1 MLRVDRPILLAVLV
15 VIALASGLLV
25 LRHQSTQEK
34 SAVPS
39 LTMGYYVK
47 DARLTGTGPD
57 GRITYQL
64 RAASAEQN
72 LGDGAVTLHDV
83 ALAYVPAAEVPWQL
97 RAERGQI
104 PPDRNIILLSGGVV
118 AATRTSAAPPTL
130 IRTEHLELDPD
141 AFVASTPAVVAV
153 ERPRSTLHARGMRV
167 YLKQDRLQLL
177 TDVRGTFSP

>member
-1 MLRVDRPILLAVLV
+1 MLRVDRPILLAVLA
-15 VIALASGLLV
+15 VIALASGLLA
-25 LRHQSTQEK
+25 LRHQATRDK
-34 SAVPS
+34 PS
-39 LTMGYYVK
+39 PPRLAMGYYVT

-57 GRITYQL
+57 GRVIYRL

-72 LGDGAVTLHDV
+72 LADGAVSLRDV
-83 ALAYVPAAEVPWQL
+83 GLAYVPATEVPWQL
-97 RAERGQI
+97 RAARGQI

-118 AATRTSAAPPTL
+118 AATRTTAAAPTL

-177 TDVRGTFSP
+177 TDVQGTFQP